1 LKEVHVSQNVTFAAS
16 ICAVPGAAL
25 NLWFLPARTKPQTTN
40 AKHPKPAAINKEFQ
54 NGVESSDQKI
64 AIVGIKAATAVARNT
79 LEQRLQQSLFCYA
92 V

>member
-1 LKEVHVSQNVTFAAS
+1 
-16 ICAVPGAAL
+16 
-25 NLWFLPARTKPQTTN
+25 
-40 AKHPKPAAINKEFQ
+40 
-54 NGVESSDQKI
+54 VETSDQKI